1 VLAIQLDNQTSDY
14 YYYYYYYYY
23 YSLVLM
29 VSSLV
34 AGTTAMMGRNLERNI
49 IPHCIDVY
57 DQTLN
62 SQTLPSIAKAG
73 NQKRPLVSATA

>member
-1 VLAIQLDNQTSDY
+1 MRAILFQEGKKPIFACRDQQC
-14 YYYYYYYYY
+14 
-23 YSLVLM
+23 VLM